1 MQFQLTEEQ
10 KKRIVEEAL
19 KQMEPEHD
27 ESTALFAK
35 TLIVYAAFIVFVL
48 AALGLALLIQ

>member
-48 AALGLALLIQ
+48 AALGLALLMQ